1 VDGGLARRHQGITA
15 LLGSPALRGAVLAGM
30 AASAIAAMPASAA
43 QGPQGVRPGHN
54 ITVFHNIDM
63 VGVFGHPIG
72 AQTLV
77 EVYRGEHRI
86 ASARGAAVSTPEGG
100 ALEVNHGPLG
110 APAPGDCWDGA
121 TPDIRPGDRIVVSNP
136 GGPAGV
142 DEAIVDDISITS
154 RTTVTRDAD
163 TGGPVVVIPGVDAV
177 PDDPATTEV
186 DESRPAVPPSTEPTR
201 QEVWV
206 EGNAFFMNPEGTRG
220 AAIPLANLDSNAFID
235 LPADNQLR
243 LGSNLVDEGS
253 GGPGTFITRYFAPF
267 SIERNRSGRSNA
279 SIFSAL
285 ANGRDGHSAGY
296 GHVAVLPPVSMLVDG
311 MDEQATAA
319 LGCEVSPKE
328 ASSAGTIAGQL
339 NAATMAAAG
348 NSDVMLT
355 IGGWAAEAVTA
366 AEVVLSDGAN
376 SVRSA
381 VRLSDGPGQ
390 KGWTATFRKSDFDTL
405 AQGTL
410 TARLDVGGTPV
421 GASKTV
427 SYDTTPPSIA
437 VSLAEGTY
445 TGTQSLT
452 ATAGG
457 DQLTYQLDGAAARPV
472 VGQIQLTPGS
482 HTLVLTATDAAGNTT
497 TRTLPYTILAAA
509 GQQPPTQSQAQP
521 QPQTPAAPAAAA
533 PAAAAAGPAPV
544 APAALIPAVAAAAP
558 QLGVVSPALPVATM
572 LTGSATVRG
581 ASARRSG
588 LVARFSAPQGAKT
601 AVVRVLR
608 RGAGGKLTLVGSKT
622 TAVKRGANRVPL
634 NSSVLR
640 RKLVNGT
647 YVVEVRLRTSAG
659 KSGAAT
665 RSVIRVVR

>member
-1 VDGGLARRHQGITA
+1 MSTHKKGSAGRGAPWEPRTGKDAGDGGYRAGVTRGRSHEGVAA
-15 LLGSPALRGAVLAGM
+15 LLGSRALRGAVLAGM
-30 AASAIAAMPASAA
+30 AASAIAAVPASAGVGT
-43 QGPQGVRPGHN
+43 QGIRPGHN

-86 ASARGAAVSTPEGG
+86 ATARGPAISTPDGG
-100 ALEVNHGPLG
+100 ALEVNHGPVG
-110 APAPGDCWDGA
+110 APLPGDCWDGA

-177 PDDPATTEV
+177 PDDPATLDV
-186 DESRPAVPPSTEPTR
+186 DESQPAVPPSTEPTR

-206 EGNAFFMNPEGTRG
+206 EGNAFFMDANGTRG
-220 AAIPLANLDSNAFID
+220 PAIPVASLDSNSFID
-235 LPADNQLR
+235 LPADNKLR
-243 LGSNLVDEGS
+243 LSSNLVEEGS
-253 GGPGTFITRYFAPF
+253 GGPGTYITRYFAPF
-267 SIERNRSGRSNA
+267 RIDRNDSGRNDA
-279 SIFSAL
+279 SIFNAL
-285 ANGRDGHSAGY
+285 ATGRDGHAAGY

-319 LGCEVSPKE
+319 LGCEISPKE
-328 ASSAGTIAGQL
+328 ASSAGTIAGSL

-348 NSDVMLT
+348 NSDDMLT
-355 IGGWAAEAVTA
+355 IGGWAAETVTA
-366 AEVVLSDGAN
+366 ADVVLSDGTN

-381 VRLSDGPGQ
+381 VRLSNGPGQ

-410 TARLDVGGTPV
+410 TARLDVGAGPV
-421 GASKTV
+421 GAARTV
-427 SYDTTPPSIA
+427 SFDTIAPSIS

-445 TGTQSLT
+445 TGTQALT

-457 DQLTYQLDGAAARPV
+457 DSLTYRLDGAAARPV

-509 GQQPPTQSQAQP
+509 QQPTQQQGQQQGPPAAQP
-521 QPQTPAAPAAAA
+521 QGQAPAAPQAA
-533 PAAAAAGPAPV
+533 PAVA
-544 APAALIPAVAAAAP
+544 APAALIP
-558 QLGVVSPALPVATM
+558 
-572 LTGSATVRG
+572 
-581 ASARRSG
+581 
-588 LVARFSAPQGAKT
+588 
-601 AVVRVLR
+601 
-608 RGAGGKLTLVGSKT
+608 
-622 TAVKRGANRVPL
+622 
-634 NSSVLR
+634 
-640 RKLVNGT
+640 
-647 YVVEVRLRTSAG
+647 
-659 KSGAAT
+659 
-665 RSVIRVVR
+665 

>member
-1 VDGGLARRHQGITA
+1 
-15 LLGSPALRGAVLAGM
+15 M
-30 AASAIAAMPASAA
+30 AASAIAAVPASAGVGT
-43 QGPQGVRPGHN
+43 QGIRPGHN

-86 ASARGAAVSTPEGG
+86 ATARGPAISTPDGG
-100 ALEVNHGPLG
+100 ALEVNHGPVG
-110 APAPGDCWDGA
+110 APLPGDCWDGA

-177 PDDPATTEV
+177 PDDPATLDV
-186 DESRPAVPPSTEPTR
+186 DESQPAVPPSTEPTR

-206 EGNAFFMNPEGTRG
+206 EGNAFFMDANGTRG
-220 AAIPLANLDSNAFID
+220 PAIPVASLDSNSFID
-235 LPADNQLR
+235 LPADNKLR
-243 LGSNLVDEGS
+243 LSSNLVEEGS
-253 GGPGTFITRYFAPF
+253 GGPGTYITRYFAPF
-267 SIERNRSGRSNA
+267 RIDRNDSGRNDA
-279 SIFSAL
+279 SIFNAL
-285 ANGRDGHSAGY
+285 ATGRDGHAAGY

-319 LGCEVSPKE
+319 LGCEISPKE
-328 ASSAGTIAGQL
+328 ASSAGTIAGSL

-348 NSDVMLT
+348 NSDDMLT
-355 IGGWAAEAVTA
+355 IGGWAAETVTA
-366 AEVVLSDGAN
+366 ADVVLSDGTN

-381 VRLSDGPGQ
+381 VRLSNGPGQ

-410 TARLDVGGTPV
+410 TARLDVGAGPV
-421 GASKTV
+421 GAARTV
-427 SYDTTPPSIA
+427 SFDTIAPSIS

-445 TGTQSLT
+445 TGTQALT

-457 DQLTYQLDGAAARPV
+457 DPLTYRLDGAAARPV

-497 TRTLPYTILAAA
+497 TRTLPYTILAAQQPTQQQ
-509 GQQPPTQSQAQP
+509 GQQQGPPAAQP
-521 QPQTPAAPAAAA
+521 QGQAPAAPQAA
-533 PAAAAAGPAPV
+533 PAVA
-544 APAALIPAVAAAAP
+544 APAALIPAASAPAP
-558 QLGVVSPALPVATM
+558 QLGVVSSARPVATM
-572 LTGSATVRG
+572 LTGPRTVAG

-588 LVARFSAPQGAKT
+588 LVARFSAPQNART

-608 RGAGGKLTLVGSKT
+608 RGAGGKLTLVGSRT
-622 TAVKRGANRVPL
+622 TAVRRGANRVAL
-634 NSSVLR
+634 NSKALR
-640 RKLVNGT
+640 RRLVRGT
-647 YVVEVRLRTSAG
+647 YVIQVSLRGADG
-659 KSGAAT
+659 KAGAAT
-665 RSVIRVVR
+665 TSVIRVVS